1 MRLTLDGSVGELGQR
16 VFETLK
22 PVVASRVV
30 AAEVHG
36 VGVVLLAVKQ
46 QRASILQKICFNF

>member
-46 QRASILQKICFNF
+46 QRASILQKNLF